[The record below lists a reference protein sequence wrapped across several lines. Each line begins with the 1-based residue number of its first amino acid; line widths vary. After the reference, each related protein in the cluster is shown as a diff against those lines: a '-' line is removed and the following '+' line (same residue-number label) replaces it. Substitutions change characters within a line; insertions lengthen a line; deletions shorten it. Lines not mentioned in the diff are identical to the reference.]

1 MQLSMR
7 LFAQTV
13 IVSSAIA
20 CVSFSPAARADF
32 NAEQMQAMSAAASVL
47 GEQQAAGDACGT
59 DMAPM
64 AKLIARGWTC
74 QGASGDQIAK
84 LQATMAGAR
93 KTNKVAACPT
103 DKVAHGQQIAQSTA
117 ALEAGL
123 VKANCKG

>member
-1 MQLSMR
+1 MKQSMR

-13 IVSSAIA
+13 IVASAA
-20 CVSFSPAARADF
+20 ASAGFSPAARADF

-74 QGASGDQIAK
+74 QGASADQIAK
-84 LQATMAGAR
+84 LQATMTDAR
-93 KTNKVAACPT
+93 KKGKVAACPT
-103 DKVAHGQQIAQSTA
+103 DKAAHGQQIAQSTA